1 MSQTQKL
8 NQKPTQK
15 RCQPIS
21 QRRKG
26 TMITLSLFSVA
37 FLGIL
42 PAMAELGDVWT
53 QFMEYAGDFQDYT
66 KEQAREMLKPIEES
80 DSEQFITD
88 SEDDLDI
95 SNPNKARTNA
105 EELLNSGQPTDA
117 FENNSVVRELI
128 VGNEIDRQITR
139 GAVEGVLGEG
149 GQTRIKDLLNDT
161 QETVDTIEG
170 IHSSAVVTKQNS
182 DGSISTLVS
191 SIEGIN
197 GQAQGRLNTRDV
209 NKDIMKALL
218 EQSRLDQEAWS
229 ALAQLEVD
237 LIQTQS
243 EQSKILGEMLSSTT
257 QINKDQQYTNLNL
270 ANISRQ
276 MDEANRARRVEE
288 AASAANLF
296 RVAAQTDLLLGYS
309 KEESK
314 N

>member
-1 MSQTQKL
+1 MNQTQKL

-53 QFMEYAGDFQDYT
+53 QFMDYTGEFQIYT
-66 KEQAREMLKPIEES
+66 KEQVKAMLKPIEES
-80 DSEQFITD
+80 DSEQFLTG
-88 SEDDLDI
+88 SEGDLGI
-95 SNPNKARTNA
+95 SNPNRARKNA
-105 EELLNSGQPTDA
+105 EQKIDLGKPTDA

-139 GAVEGVLGEG
+139 GAVDGVLGKE
-149 GQTRIKDLLNDT
+149 GQTRMKDLLNQT
-161 QETVDTIEG
+161 QTTVDNIEQIYQG
-170 IHSSAVVTKQNS
+170 TDKSVSGSWNS
-182 DGSISTLVS
+182 
-191 SIEGIN
+191 E
-197 GQAQGRLNTRDV
+197 LNTQKNQIKNTYQEADGEDNTQDV
-209 NKDIMKALL
+209 VKLMVKAQYQHSQL
-218 EQSRLDQEAWS
+218 SQEAWEGLA
-229 ALAQLEVD
+229 ALQV
-237 LIQTQS
+237 

-270 ANISRQ
+270 TNISRQ

-309 KEESK
+309 QEESK
-314 N
+314 K